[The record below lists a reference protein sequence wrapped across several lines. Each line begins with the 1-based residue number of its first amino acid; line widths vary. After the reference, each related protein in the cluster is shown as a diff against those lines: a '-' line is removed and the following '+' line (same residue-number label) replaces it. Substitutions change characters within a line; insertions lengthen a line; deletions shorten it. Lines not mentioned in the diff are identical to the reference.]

1 MAAELADDELDVAL
15 EPAEALPLVLDDA
28 LLLVLD
34 EPLVDPLVLA
44 EELVAEELLVDAE
57 LDAEPALD

>member
-44 EELVAEELLVDAE
+44 EELVAEELLVDTE

>member
-1 MAAELADDELDVAL
+1 MATELADDELDVAL
-15 EPAEALPLVLDDA
+15 EPAEALPLVLDNA

-57 LDAEPALD
+57 LDTEPALD

>member
-1 MAAELADDELDVAL
+1 MVAELADDELDVTL

-28 LLLVLD
+28 LLLILD

>member
-1 MAAELADDELDVAL
+1 MATELADDELDVAL

-57 LDAEPALD
+57 LDTEPALD

>member
-1 MAAELADDELDVAL
+1 MATELADDELDVAL

>member
-1 MAAELADDELDVAL
+1 MVAELADDELDVAL